1 MTLEVEQAGRQGLT
15 TQAPQSSESYRM
27 SKEGSNLEAEV
38 EFNYVWSIINSFL
51 IKVRGIGARMEG
63 LEKRQEEIVKLLNS
77 LKLLK
82 KVLQWEEKKQ
92 FCRSELAGI
101 SSGMARRDSLIL
113 GGNGIQQLQGFRLN
127 HFYTIL
133 SPDKCFQKGFVW
145 SFKKRF
151 LDLGKRGI
159 DEYNASV
166 SCHGGGTLDT
176 SPRGDF
182 WLPHILYI

>member
-1 MTLEVEQAGRQGLT
+1 MTLEVEQARRQGLT

-82 KVLQWEEKKQ
+82 
-92 FCRSELAGI
+92 FS
-101 SSGMARRDSLIL
+101 
-113 GGNGIQQLQGFRLN
+113 
-127 HFYTIL
+127 
-133 SPDKCFQKGFVW
+133 
-145 SFKKRF
+145 
-151 LDLGKRGI
+151 
-159 DEYNASV
+159 
-166 SCHGGGTLDT
+166 
-176 SPRGDF
+176 
-182 WLPHILYI
+182 